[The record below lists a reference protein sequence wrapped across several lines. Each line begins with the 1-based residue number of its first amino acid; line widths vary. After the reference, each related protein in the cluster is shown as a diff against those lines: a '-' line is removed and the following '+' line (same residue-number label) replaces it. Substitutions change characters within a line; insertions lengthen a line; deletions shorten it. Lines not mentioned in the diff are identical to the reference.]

1 MKFEIKTKIGDYEF
15 VKEFK
20 NEKILKETLEEYE
33 SLKLMIPKILNIIE
47 QNKYKNKIDFCL
59 LCEGFVMKCNACGNN
74 CCNGGYGEIGGK
86 ECENC
91 PKAYDEQTEF
101 WNEIKMS

>member
-47 QNKYKNKIDFCL
+47 QNKYKNKTVNTIAPSQFTEL
-59 LCEGFVMKCNACGNN
+59 SWATSPWMNAPESTAEIPSMIVIIRLCFLSNL
-74 CCNGGYGEIGGK
+74 
-86 ECENC
+86 
-91 PKAYDEQTEF
+91 
-101 WNEIKMS
+101 